1 MIKKLLVI
9 LTVAAFS
16 ALSCAR
22 ETRQPRGKVLAE
34 VTLESDAGE
43 IPVLITA
50 EGIWKAASLSDWI
63 EVDGAWHSGSCS
75 IVLNYASN
83 RSVEGLHRPSRT
95 GYVVIGTADGAQCDT
110 LKIHQR
116 GIEL

>member
-1 MIKKLLVI
+1 MIKKI
-9 LTVAAFS
+9 LFVVLAAT
-16 ALSCAR
+16 AVLACTKEVLR
-22 ETRQPRGKVLAE
+22 RTGKLLAE

-50 EGIWKAASLSDWI
+50 DGTWKATSLSDWI
-63 EVDGAWHSGSCS
+63 EVDDAWHSGTYS
-75 IVLNYASN
+75 IVLRYASN

-95 GYVVIGTADGAQCDT
+95 GVVVIETADGAQCDT

-116 GIEL
+116 GIEP